1 MPLNPDFVGR
11 TYAAAGTYQVG
22 REKVREFAA
31 GIGDANPVSTDVD
44 AARALGYSDID
55 RKSTRLNSSHSQQS
69 RMPSSA

>member
-31 GIGDANPVSTDVD
+31 GIGDANPASSDLA
-44 AARALGYSDID
+44 AARALGYADLVAPPTLD
-55 RKSTRLNSSHSQQS
+55 RKSTRLNSSH
-69 RMPSSA
+69 